1 MKSHLKYKNSIDFGK
16 DLGLSLFEIE
26 LIRQKKDII
35 EKLKK
40 ARINKGISQ
49 TVLAKMILT
58 QQPAIARMES
68 GQISEISLDFL
79 CKIALALNVSF
90 TIKAKAA

>member
-1 MKSHLKYKNSIDFGK
+1 MQQFINRQVDG
-16 DLGLSLFEIE
+16 